1 VASKTKTRTETPP
14 KGQIEQRLF
23 KALAHPLRFQAL
35 IILSE
40 RVASPNELAKEL
52 GEGLSQISY
61 HVKVLLESDCLEL
74 VKTEPRRGA
83 VEHYYRATSR
93 AFLSDAE
100 WAQLPRSVR
109 PGFSV
114 SLLQTLM
121 DDAAT
126 ALKAGTFDARD
137 DHHLSRTQL
146 KLDEQGWRD
155 VAATLSD
162 ALERVMDI
170 QAESVGRT
178 AESGEETIPTTVAMM
193 SFEAAPTQK
202 QKKAVAAPN
211 RR

>member
-1 VASKTKTRTETPP
+1 MASKTKTGTSSTP
-14 KGQIEQRLF
+14 KRQIEQRLF

-35 IILSE
+35 SILSE

-52 GEGLSQISY
+52 NQGLSQISY

-93 AFLSDAE
+93 AFLSDDE
-100 WAQLPRSVR
+100 WARLPRSVR

-114 SLLQTLM
+114 SLLQTLI
-121 DDAAT
+121 DDAVA

-170 QAESVGRT
+170 QVESVGRT
-178 AESGEETIPTTVAMM
+178 ADSGEETIPATVAMM
-193 SFEAAPTQK
+193 SFEAAATQK
-202 QKKAVAAPN
+202 QKRAGAAPS
-211 RR
+211 RG